1 MAARGLGDSDSG
13 TKPGAKPELAA
24 QKEIAHVQTNL
35 RQTAKKF
42 TRKPLRLKNLL
53 RSRKGDGGRVSGEER
68 DRPRP
73 IISSAEDGLSFSVDM
88 HSSSHF
94 FCV

>member
-1 MAARGLGDSDSG
+1 MEGEKRGGVAARGLGDSDPRTKPG
-13 TKPGAKPELAA
+13 AKPGAKPELAA

-42 TRKPLRLKNLL
+42 TKKPLRSKNLL

-68 DRPRP
+68 VC
-73 IISSAEDGLSFSVDM
+73 S
-88 HSSSHF
+88 
-94 FCV
+94 